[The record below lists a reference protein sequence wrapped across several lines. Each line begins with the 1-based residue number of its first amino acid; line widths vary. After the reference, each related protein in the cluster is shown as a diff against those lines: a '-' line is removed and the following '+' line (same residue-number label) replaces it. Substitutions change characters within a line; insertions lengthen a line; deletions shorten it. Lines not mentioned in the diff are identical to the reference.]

1 MSRRYQ
7 VYVDAAR
14 WGGAMDVPPRVA
26 LRLWRLICW
35 DHATRVV
42 KLTSHPAGRPQ
53 EKKIEAIGY
62 SGAGIQWLE
71 DNGLP
76 CWQPI
81 FPAQSARTRTKRHRA
96 TIEYLPRQTKS
107 QMGAINSCQDTEW
120 SSIW

>member
-7 VYVDAAR
+7 VYVNTVP
-14 WGGAMDVPPRVA
+14 WGGAMDLHPRVA
-26 LRLWRLICW
+26 LRLWRLTCRN
-35 DHATRVV
+35 HATQVV

-71 DNGLP
+71 DNGPP

-81 FPAQSARTRTKRHRA
+81 FPGPSTGTSPNRNGA
-96 TIEYLPRQTKS
+96 TIEHMFHYR
-107 QMGAINSCQDTEW
+107 
-120 SSIW
+120 